1 MNQIERC
8 DWLAEPGLPVVSRE
22 KNFPLSQIINPL
34 LAKVFGE
41 DDYVLA
47 SFFFFLRVYGP
58 PSRSIN
64 TPKKNSANIQP
75 SLPHAGPLTHIYISL
90 YRVIELYFDYCRPVW
105 VGLYNELVD
114 EITKTTKSHH

>member
-47 SFFFFLRVYGP
+47 SFFFFASLWTSV
-58 PSRSIN
+58 SVHKH
-64 TPKKNSANIQP
+64 PKKELGQYPAIPTSRWAVNP
-75 SLPHAGPLTHIYISL
+75 YIYR
-90 YRVIELYFDYCRPVW
+90 YIELSNYILIIAVLCGSVF
-105 VGLYNELVD
+105 
-114 EITKTTKSHH
+114 TTS